1 MSQFWFH
8 GQLLWTSSNLVLE
21 ISKDW
26 DYAASLDILF
36 QCLHSCSCW
45 QDESCV
51 ILIQIFLLTNL
62 ILQFC
67 PVGHSW
73 AQKRKTNFCEID
85 IEKTSSKRHHCSA
98 ILHIPF
104 ILLSLSLGHL
114 LSLLSFLIYLTLFFS
129 LLLITENWFHL
140 SLPQPTV
147 LYLMYIKLLCT
158 LFFWRCYVNA
168 SYI

>member
-8 GQLLWTSSNLVLE
+8 GQLLWTLSNLVLE
-21 ISKDW
+21 ISKDEN
-26 DYAASLDILF
+26 YTASLAILF

-45 QDESCV
+45 QDDRCV
-51 ILIQIFLLTNL
+51 ILIHIFLLINL

-67 PVGHSW
+67 PIGHSW

-85 IEKTSSKRHHCSA
+85 TEKISSKRHHYSA
-98 ILHIPF
+98 ILHISF

-114 LSLLSFLIYLTLFFS
+114 LSLLSFLIYLAIFFYLF
-129 LLLITENWFHL
+129 LITGNWFHP

-147 LYLMYIKLLCT
+147 LCLMHIKLLCT
-158 LFFWRCYVNA
+158 LFSVDA
-168 SYI
+168 M